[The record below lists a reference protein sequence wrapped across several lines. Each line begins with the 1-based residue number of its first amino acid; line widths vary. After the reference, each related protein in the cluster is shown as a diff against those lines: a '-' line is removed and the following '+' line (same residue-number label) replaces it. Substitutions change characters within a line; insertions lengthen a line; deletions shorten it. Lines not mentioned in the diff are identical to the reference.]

1 MWENLYII
9 SNSKSTIPMILLGCI
24 TVIISLFV
32 YKRVKQEIKESNKS
46 LISCFIV
53 LIDVFICFFILI
65 LYLVGVNDYKN
76 TSERYLNGDYMIVE
90 GYVTNYKE
98 DCDKYKHQDD
108 DECFEISGVEFSYRD
123 ISSTAGYH
131 RIRKN
136 GGVIRGNNQY
146 LKICYV
152 YESINGKDAR
162 NVILRI
168 DELKE

>member
-46 LISCFIV
+46 LISCSIV

-65 LYLVGVNDYKN
+65 
-76 TSERYLNGDYMIVE
+76 
-90 GYVTNYKE
+90 VTNYKE

-108 DECFEISGVEFSYRD
+108 DEYFEISGVEFSYRD